1 MKKEQD
7 TKKKNPKK
15 GKIPKGL
22 GMASP
27 RKIHSLACKILYD
40 GLSDHTRKR
49 TNKLSRRNLDREAP
63 VYGWGRKGEIKPDV
77 AYFTSI
83 TRVSDIEASYEAP
96 IFEIEVV
103 RRHGEKKSLNNIK
116 DVLEKVTSIQEA
128 FLFNYETKE
137 WTRYTPEN
145 HKGEETDY
153 SSIFE
158 IHLNTLIE
166 KYPYD

>member
-27 RKIHSLACKILYD
+27 KEFHSLACKILYD

-83 TRVSDIEASYEAP
+83 TMVSDIEASYEAP

-128 FLFNYETKE
+128 FLYNYETKE